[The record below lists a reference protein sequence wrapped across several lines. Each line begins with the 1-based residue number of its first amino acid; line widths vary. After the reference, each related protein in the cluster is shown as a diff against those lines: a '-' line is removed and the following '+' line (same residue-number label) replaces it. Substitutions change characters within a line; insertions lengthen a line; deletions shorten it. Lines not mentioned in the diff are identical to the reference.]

1 MNRFRRAVLASAL
14 VAGAMLATGPA
25 AWAAKNYDA
34 GATDTQITL
43 GMPMPLSGPVSAYS
57 VVGKVAQAYFKMIN
71 EHGGINGRQVNL
83 LIYDDQYSPPKTVE
97 VARRMVE
104 QDKIL
109 AMFGNLGTAPNL
121 AIQRYMNIKK
131 IPQLYVQSGASQF
144 NNHKQ
149 YPFTAPFLPSYQGE
163 GMAFAQKILQTRPDA
178 RIAVL
183 MQNDDM
189 GREVLKGLRNGL
201 GDKADKMI
209 VATATYETADPT
221 VDSQIVHLRSSGADV
236 LVNVSTARFAA
247 QAIRKVYDLGWKPDH
262 YLNLAAASAKLTFYP
277 AGPEKAEG
285 VMTFGVVKE
294 PGTTTWKD
302 DPEVQEYEAMLQ
314 KYGADVDPTVSAGVM
329 GYVVAQIMT
338 HVIEQAGDELTHDK
352 IRELGTNLSG
362 FRPKMLLPGVEIR
375 NSPDDLHVFATAQP
389 VRFNG
394 KETEP
399 VGEILKLK

>member
-1 MNRFRRAVLASAL
+1 MNKLRRTLLVTALAATTVLGSAQ
-14 VAGAMLATGPA
+14 
-25 AWAAKNYDA
+25 AWAQKKYDA
-34 GATDTQITL
+34 GATDTEITL

-57 VVGKVAQAYFKMIN
+57 VVGKVAEAYFKMLN
-71 EHGGINGRQVNL
+71 DQGGINGRKVKL

-121 AIQRYMNIKK
+121 AIQRYMNMKK
-131 IPQLYVQSGASQF
+131 VPQLYVQSGASQF
-144 NNHKQ
+144 DNHKQ

-163 GMAFAQKILQTRPDA
+163 GRAFAKRILETKPDA
-178 RIAVL
+178 KIAIL

-189 GREVLKGLRNGL
+189 GREVIKGLRAGL

-209 VATATYETADPT
+209 VATTTYETADPT
-221 VDSQIVHLRSSGADV
+221 VDSQIVQLKGSGADV

-277 AGPEKAEG
+277 AGPEKAAG

-294 PGTTTWKD
+294 PGTSTWKD
-302 DPEVQEYEAMLQ
+302 DPEVKEYEAMLA
-314 KYGADVDPTVSAGVM
+314 KYGPDVDSTVSAGVM
-329 GYVVAQIMT
+329 GYVVSQIMA
-338 HVIEQAGDELTHDK
+338 HVLTQAGDNLTHDNV
-352 IRELGTNLSG
+352 RELGTNLD

-375 NSPDDLHVFATAQP
+375 NNADDLHAFATAQP

-394 KETEP
+394 KEIEP
-399 VGEILKLK
+399 MGPVLNLK